1 MISEISKRIAVGLS
15 RSSVIAEEDI
25 DLYAY
30 GFFSLLSKLLFFL
43 VTAFFGI
50 LLKITVES
58 ILFYVLFSLLR
69 TYAGGIHADKEWK
82 CLCFTT
88 TAMFLSVLCI
98 KALTVSNPF
107 LITVTLTFVFSLVI
121 VCASP
126 LETDEKPLRENER
139 RKYKIIT
146 IGILVLYLFFLFVF
160 VLIKKWNLYYTI
172 VMVIWMA
179 AVLLIIGITKRRYC
193 NEK

>member
-25 DLYAY
+25 DLYTY

-88 TAMFLSVLCI
+88 IAMFLSVLGI
-98 KALTVSNPF
+98 KLLIYFKPTIISILMLTISSIIIII
-107 LITVTLTFVFSLVI
+107 L
-121 VCASP
+121 SP
-126 LETDEKPLRENER
+126 LNTKEKTLSNCER
-139 RKYKIIT
+139 KRYKKISHFIILIYIIIIIIFFNLGFYKYYYSIMVALVLESILLL
-146 IGILVLYLFFLFVF
+146 IGI
-160 VLIKKWNLYYTI
+160 INNKTGK
-172 VMVIWMA
+172 
-179 AVLLIIGITKRRYC
+179 
-193 NEK
+193 E

>member
-25 DLYAY
+25 DLYTY

-88 TAMFLSVLCI
+88 IAMFLSVLGI
-98 KALTVSNPF
+98 KF
-107 LITVTLTFVFSLVI
+107 LIIFKPAIISILMMATSSIVI
-121 VCASP
+121 IMLSP
-126 LETDEKPLRENER
+126 LDTKEKPLTNIER
-139 RKYKIIT
+139 KRYKAISVF
-146 IGILVLYLFFLFVF
+146 ILVVYLFLFLLFYCFNCKCFSFV
-160 VLIKKWNLYYTI
+160 VECSI
-172 VMVIWMA
+172 VTES
-179 AVLLIIGITKRRYC
+179 VLLLSGKTKQK
-193 NEK
+193 N